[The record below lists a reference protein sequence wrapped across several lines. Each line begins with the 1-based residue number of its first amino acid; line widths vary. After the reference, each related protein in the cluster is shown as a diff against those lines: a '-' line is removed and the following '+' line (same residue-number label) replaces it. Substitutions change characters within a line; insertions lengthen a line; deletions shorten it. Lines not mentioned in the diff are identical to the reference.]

1 MSMPRQLNEKWY
13 HKLRLKYRLVIF
25 DDATYEEKFSFK
37 LSAYNVFIFL
47 TSLSVLL
54 IFITAYIIAFTS
66 LREYI
71 PGYSNVGLSKRVY
84 KMQRTADSLENVLRQ
99 NDIYFNNLKR
109 IIDNTGDFSDKENQT
124 VSTTGNTRLSDTIQ
138 LKKSP
143 EDSMLRLEFESA
155 ERYNLQIEP
164 SLTPESR
171 KKAMA
176 VTGFFLPVKGL
187 ITNDFDAL
195 KRHYGIDIVAN
206 SNEAIKST
214 LSGTVVYADWTLEK
228 GYVIGVQH
236 AGNFFSLYKH
246 NSALLK
252 KEGDLVKAGEPIAI
266 IGQSGELSTGPHL
279 HFELWFNGTPI
290 NPKDYIS
297 F

>member
-1 MSMPRQLNEKWY
+1 MPRQLNEKWY

-109 IIDNTGDFSDKENQT
+109 IIDNTGNFSDGENHSA
-124 VSTTGNTRLSDTIQ
+124 STNANTRLSDTIK

>member
-1 MSMPRQLNEKWY
+1 MPRQQNEKWY
-13 HKLRLKYRLVIF
+13 NKLRLKYRLVIF
-25 DDATYEEKFSFK
+25 DDETYEEKFSFK

-47 TSLSVLL
+47 TSLSILL
-54 IFITAYIIAFTS
+54 IIITAYIIAFTS

-84 KMQRTADSLENVLRQ
+84 KTQRTADSLEDVLRQ
-99 NDIYFNNLKR
+99 NEIYFNNLRR
-109 IIDNTGDFSDKENQT
+109 IIDG
-124 VSTTGNTRLSDTIQ
+124 TGNFTDEGNSAATGGVKTLSTDTIR
-138 LKKSP
+138 LKKSL
-143 EDSMLRLEFESA
+143 EDSLLRLEFESA

-187 ITNDFDAL
+187 ITNEFNAIN
-195 KRHYGIDIVAN
+195 RHYGIDIVAK
-206 SNEAIKST
+206 SNEAIKAT
-214 LSGTVVYADWTLEK
+214 LAGTVVYADWTLEK

>member
-1 MSMPRQLNEKWY
+1 MANAPEKKWH

-25 DDATYEEKFSFK
+25 DDDTYEEKFSFK
-37 LSAYNVFIFL
+37 LSAYNVFVFL
-47 TSLSVLL
+47 VSLSIFL
-54 IFITAYIIAFTS
+54 IFITTYIIAFTS

-84 KMQRTADSLENVLRQ
+84 KMERTADSLENVLRQ
-99 NDIYFNNLKR
+99 NEVYFNNLKR
-109 IIDNTGDFSDKENQT
+109 IVDGSDNFTEDSELQSDKNMK
-124 VSTTGNTRLSDTIQ
+124 SLSSDTIRIR
-138 LKKSP
+138 KSV
-143 EDSMLRLEFESA
+143 EDSLLRLEFESA
-155 ERYNLQIEP
+155 ERYNLQIE
-164 SLTPESR
+164 SNLTPESR

-176 VTGFFLPVKGL
+176 VTGFFVPVKGL
-187 ITNDFDAL
+187 ITNEFDS
-195 KRHYGIDIVAN
+195 KNRHYGIDIVAKT
-206 SNEAIKST
+206 NEAIKAT
-214 LSGTVVYADWTLEK
+214 LAGTVVYADWTLEK
-228 GYVIGVQH
+228 GYVIGIQH

>member
-1 MSMPRQLNEKWY
+1 MPSKKKEKLV

-25 DDATYEEKFSFK
+25 DDETYEEKFSFK
-37 LSAYNVFIFL
+37 LSAYNVFFFL

-54 IFITAYIIAFTS
+54 IFITTYIIAFTS

-71 PGYSNVGLSKRVY
+71 PGYSNVGFNKRVY
-84 KMQRTADSLENVLRQ
+84 QMQRTTDSLEDVLRQ
-99 NDIYFNNLKR
+99 NELYFENIKR
-109 IIDNTGDFSDKENQT
+109 IVDGTGDFSSE
-124 VSTTGNTRLSDTIQ
+124 TRLGGDNEVKNIQTDTIH
-138 LKKSP
+138 LRKSA
-143 EDSMLRLEFESA
+143 EDSLLRLEFESA
-155 ERYNLQIEP
+155 ERYNLQVES

-176 VTGFFLPVKGL
+176 VTGFFVPLKGM
-187 ITNDFDAL
+187 ITSDFDSK
-195 KRHYGIDIVAN
+195 KRHYGVDIVAG
-206 SNEAIKST
+206 SNEAIKAT
-214 LSGTVVYADWTLEK
+214 LAGTVVYADWSLEK

-266 IGQSGELSTGPHL
+266 IGQTGELSTGPHL
-279 HFELWFNGTPI
+279 HFELWFNGSPI

>member
-1 MSMPRQLNEKWY
+1 MPRQLNEKWY

-109 IIDNTGDFSDKENQT
+109 IIDNTGDFSDGENHSA
-124 VSTTGNTRLSDTIQ
+124 STTTNTRLSDTIK

>member
-1 MSMPRQLNEKWY
+1 MLRQQNEKWY
-13 HKLRLKYRLVIF
+13 TKLRLKYRLVIF
-25 DDATYEEKFSFK
+25 DDDTYEEKFSFK

-47 TSLSVLL
+47 VSLSVFL

-84 KMQRTADSLENVLRQ
+84 KMQRTADSLEDVLRQ

-109 IIDNTGDFSDKENQT
+109 IIDGSDNFTEEGKNVPSNEIK
-124 VSTTGNTRLSDTIQ
+124 RLASDTIR

-143 EDSMLRLEFESA
+143 EDSLLRLEFESA
-155 ERYNLQIEP
+155 EKYNLQIEP
-164 SLTPESR
+164 SITPESR

-187 ITNDFDAL
+187 ITNEFNAMNH
-195 KRHYGIDIVAN
+195 HYGIDIVAK
-206 SNEAIKST
+206 SNEAIKAT
-214 LSGTVVYADWTLEK
+214 LAGTVVYADWTLEK

-236 AGNFFSLYKH
+236 ASNFFSLYKH